1 VHLCLHCIRI
11 MGWVEEEEEEG
22 VDLGIII
29 LLSTFTK
36 YISLCENPMFPL
48 MNWIL
53 FFKSLNFQ

>member
-1 VHLCLHCIRI
+1 
-11 MGWVEEEEEEG
+11 MGWEEEEEEEEEG

>member
-1 VHLCLHCIRI
+1 
-11 MGWVEEEEEEG
+11 MGWEEEEEEEEG

-29 LLSTFTK
+29 LLSTFTN

-53 FFKSLNFQ
+53 FFESLNFQ